1 MTECQ
6 VIRCHT
12 EVEDHQLTCPGCIAR
27 ARDDMRRIEIA
38 AGLML
43 PEAIHRGV
51 DSEAANLAGPAPH
64 PAVAHA
70 RFAER
75 RAELMAEHLPH
86 DFAGYNAAYDAELA
100 ILDIE
105 VHPYGLLGRWE
116 MMIRKDYDLPET
128 EPITVS
134 GSVAFLGRV
143 LHRIAQDPEQDFAL
157 LAGDLHRCRA
167 HCEAVLRA
175 NAQVEAGAPCHLCDG
190 GTFLKRYAEARNGDG
205 RRDRAGYLIDA
216 EGRRI
221 PDDYWQCDNCRAELS
236 DPAYRRVVTTSYVLT
251 AEVLTIADM
260 ATRTSIP
267 RSTLKRWASG
277 EWRRGVWIEPALT
290 PVGSN
295 RSGRKLYM
303 VAHAEALRD
312 GQNGPGSGIVS
323 LEGVV

>member
-1 MTECQ
+1 MTSTCQ

-12 EVEDHQLTCPGCIAR
+12 EIEDHQLTCPGCIAR

-38 AGLML
+38 AALML
-43 PEAIHRGV
+43 PEAVHRGV

-116 MMIRKDYDLPET
+116 MMIREDYDLPET

-143 LHRIAQDPEQDFAL
+143 LHRVAQDPEQDFAL

-190 GTFLKRYAEARNGDG
+190 GTFLKRYAEARTGDG
-205 RRDRAGYLIDA
+205 KRDRAGYLLDT
-216 EGRRI
+216 EGHRI
-221 PDDYWQCDNCRAELS
+221 PDDYWQCSGCRAELS

-251 AEVLTIADM
+251 AEVLPIADLV
-260 ATRTSIP
+260 ARTGIP
-267 RSTLKRWASG
+267 ASTLRRWASG
-277 EWRRGVWIEPALT
+277 WQKAGEWQPALIKA
-290 PVGSN
+290 VGTTRGGMQTYRVADVEATR
-295 RSGRKLYM
+295 RSLDAGETKCG
-303 VAHAEALRD
+303 D
-312 GQNGPGSGIVS
+312 
-323 LEGVV
+323 VV